1 MGEYLLKWRG
11 FGDEDNTWEPRDN
24 LDCAD
29 LIDEFERVRKE
40 KGRGGRPGDNKRK
53 AGALDTSTT
62 KKPKKIG
69 DERPRGFDRRL
80 DPERIVG
87 ATDSSGELMFLIKWK
102 GSDEAD
108 LVPAKEANT
117 RIPQTVI
124 KFYGALDLAHERP
137 GQRRRRLNLLSSGS
151 LLGQTCLSGSVFQF
165 NLCGSFWWKYL
176 SHETFPRD
184 LKFLKPGPA
193 CSQQLSTVKSTFFHL
208 CI

>member
-1 MGEYLLKWRG
+1 MTGVAPGLIPEALAGPAEMAGPAVQPVEEEFSVEKVIDKRVGKNGKIEYLLKWRG
-11 FGDEDNTWEPRDN
+11 FGDEDNTWEPKEN

-29 LIDEFERVRKE
+29 LIDEFERMRKE

-69 DERPRGFDRRL
+69 DERPRGFERRL
-80 DPERIVG
+80 DPVRIVG

-117 RIPQTVI
+117 R
-124 KFYGALDLAHERP
+124 
-137 GQRRRRLNLLSSGS
+137 
-151 LLGQTCLSGSVFQF
+151 
-165 NLCGSFWWKYL
+165 
-176 SHETFPRD
+176 
-184 LKFLKPGPA
+184 
-193 CSQQLSTVKSTFFHL
+193 
-208 CI
+208 

>member
-1 MGEYLLKWRG
+1 MNECSPGINVIQAFRCQLAKLGSQSPVSEALISRIIMGDMEEEFTVEKVIDKRVGRNGKTEYLLKWRG

-124 KFYGALDLAHERP
+124 KFYEERLTWHTSA
-137 GQRRRRLNLLSSGS
+137 QDN
-151 LLGQTCLSGSVFQF
+151 
-165 NLCGSFWWKYL
+165 
-176 SHETFPRD
+176 D
-184 LKFLKPGPA
+184 DDD
-193 CSQQLSTVKSTFFHL
+193 
-208 CI
+208 